1 MSAGYASVALT
12 GEVRAAEARLA
23 SAAAITRL
31 TAGHPSGTEEDE
43 PRDALT
49 AAERQ
54 FVADRGGFYLASVS
68 STGWPY
74 IQFRGGP
81 PGFVHSPD
89 EHTLAWADFRGNR
102 QYISS
107 GNLAAEERV
116 SLFFVDYPDQLRLK
130 VFGRAQV
137 IEASK
142 RPDTAA
148 ALSVIGYHA
157 IVEQIFTVT
166 VVAYDWNCQQHITPR
181 YSKAELQE
189 LTGTTLP

>member
-1 MSAGYASVALT
+1 
-12 GEVRAAEARLA
+12 
-23 SAAAITRL
+23 
-31 TAGHPSGTEEDE
+31 
-43 PRDALT
+43 
-49 AAERQ
+49 
-54 FVADRGGFYLASVS
+54 
-68 STGWPY
+68 
-74 IQFRGGP
+74 
-81 PGFVHSPD
+81 
-89 EHTLAWADFRGNR
+89 
-102 QYISS
+102 
-107 GNLAAEERV
+107 
-116 SLFFVDYPDQLRLK
+116 LFFMDYPDQLRLK